1 MVPCGRIPLV
11 VKKDKEE
18 RRKDLKVKLAFVFDQ
33 DQLVKVEKVRLELL
47 EKEGKRLSQSA
58 LMRLAVDALY
68 DKVCRGR

>member
-1 MVPCGRIPLV
+1 MAKR
-11 VKKDKEE
+11 KKEDK
-18 RRKDLKVKLAFVFDQ
+18 RKDLKVKLAFVFDQ

-68 DKVCRGR
+68 DKVCNGR